1 MNPTIRQMRALVAV
15 ARTGSFTQAAALLHQ
30 TQSALSGQIKELEQV
45 LGVKV
50 VERNTRR
57 VELADVGR
65 ELVPLF
71 DKMLQDLDG
80 AMLDIASRK
89 ALRKGVVR
97 VAAPQM
103 MACTLLPQVMAAY
116 RAEHPGVQVLLVD
129 CAVDNVA
136 QRVASG
142 EVDVGIGPERDA
154 LPDIGSQLLFEMP
167 FVAVCPPAHALARQE
182 AVSWAELGR
191 HPFIA
196 LQGQFTERLL
206 RDMRLQGDAGPAT
219 LHPYSEVTYMTTALA
234 LVAAG
239 LGVTACLPYAAPM
252 VTLHGLVMRPLIA
265 PELTRT
271 FHLYTK
277 NTRTPSPAA
286 ASFLAFLAAFVQ
298 RPAGPAAAL

>member
-1 MNPTIRQMRALVAV
+1 MTPTLRQMRALVAI
-15 ARTGSFTQAAALLHQ
+15 ARTGSFTQAAALLHL
-30 TQSALSGQIKELEQV
+30 TQSALSGQIKELEAL

-57 VELADVGR
+57 VELSDVGR

-80 AMLDIASRK
+80 ALADIASRK

-103 MACTLLPQVMAAY
+103 MACTLLPHVIAAY
-116 RAEHPGVQVLLVD
+116 RLEQPDIQVLLVD
-129 CAVDNVA
+129 CPVDNVA
-136 QRVASG
+136 QRVFSG
-142 EVDVGIGPERDA
+142 EVDIGVGPERDA
-154 LPDIGSQLLFEMP
+154 LPDIGTQLLFELP
-167 FVAVCPPAHALARQE
+167 FVAVCPKGHPLARQ
-182 AVSWAELGR
+182 ATVSWADLGR

-206 RDMRLQGDAGPAT
+206 RDMKVRHADAGG
-219 LHPYSEVTYMTTALA
+219 LQPYSEVTFMTTALA

-252 VTLHGLVMRPLIA
+252 VNLHGLEMRPLTH
-265 PELTRT
+265 PELTRKFYIHT
-271 FHLYTK
+271 RT
-277 NTRTPSPAA
+277 TRTPSPAA
-286 ASFLAFLAAFVQ
+286 ASFTGFLLDFVQ
-298 RPAGPAAAL
+298 TL

>member
-1 MNPTIRQMRALVAV
+1 MNPTLRQMRALVAV
-15 ARTGSFTQAAALLHQ
+15 ARTGSFTQAAALLHV
-30 TQSALSGQIKELEQV
+30 TQSALSGQIKELEAL

-57 VELADVGR
+57 VDLSDVGR

-80 AMLDIASRK
+80 ALADIASRK

-103 MACTLLPQVMAAY
+103 MACTLLPQAMAAY
-116 RAEHPGVQVLLVD
+116 RAQYPDIQVLLVD
-129 CAVDNVA
+129 CPVDNVA
-136 QRVASG
+136 QRVFSG
-142 EVDVGIGPERDA
+142 EVDIGVGPERDA
-154 LPDIGSQLLFEMP
+154 VPDIATQLLFDLP
-167 FVAVCPPAHALARQE
+167 FVAVCPAGHPLAQQDT
-182 AVSWAELGR
+182 VSWANVGR

-206 RDMRLQGDAGPAT
+206 RDMKLRRADSDELQ
-219 LHPYSEVTYMTTALA
+219 PYSEVTFMTTALA

-252 VTLHGLVMRPLIA
+252 VKLHGLEMRPLTEPA
-265 PELTRT
+265 LTRK
-271 FHLYTK
+271 FHIHTK
-277 NTRTPSPAA
+277 ETRTPSPAA
-286 ASFLAFLAAFVQ
+286 ASFTAFLLDFVQ
-298 RPAGPAAAL
+298 TL

>member
-1 MNPTIRQMRALVAV
+1 MNPTLRQMRALVSV
-15 ARTGSFTQAAALLHQ
+15 ARTGSFTQAAALLHL
-30 TQSALSGQIKELEQV
+30 TQSALSGQIKELETL

-57 VELADVGR
+57 VELSDVGR

-80 AMLDIASRK
+80 ALADIASRK
-89 ALRKGVVR
+89 ALRKGIVR

-116 RAEHPGVQVLLVD
+116 RAQYPDIQVLLVD
-129 CAVDNVA
+129 CPVDNVA
-136 QRVASG
+136 QRVFSG
-142 EVDVGIGPERDA
+142 EVDIGIGPERDA
-154 LPDIGSQLLFEMP
+154 LPDIGTQLLFEMP
-167 FVAVCPPAHALARQE
+167 FVAVCPASHPLATQ
-182 AVSWAELGR
+182 ATVSWADLGS

-206 RDMRLQGDAGPAT
+206 RDMQVRHADAGG
-219 LHPYSEVTYMTTALA
+219 LQPYSEVTFMTTALA

-252 VTLHGLVMRPLIA
+252 VKLHGLEMRPLTN
-265 PELTRT
+265 PELTRKFYIHT
-271 FHLYTK
+271 RE
-277 NTRTPSPAA
+277 TRTPTPAA
-286 ASFLAFLAAFVQ
+286 ASFTAFLLDFVQ
-298 RPAGPAAAL
+298 TL

>member
-1 MNPTIRQMRALVAV
+1 MNPTLRQMRALVSV
-15 ARTGSFTQAAALLHQ
+15 ARTGSFTQAAALLHL
-30 TQSALSGQIKELEQV
+30 TQSALSGQIKELETL

-57 VELADVGR
+57 VELSDVGR

-80 AMLDIASRK
+80 ALADIASRK
-89 ALRKGVVR
+89 ALRRGVVR

-116 RAEHPGVQVLLVD
+116 RAAHPGIQVLLVD
-129 CAVDNVA
+129 CPVDNVA
-136 QRVASG
+136 QRVFSG
-142 EVDVGIGPERDA
+142 EVDIGIGPERDA
-154 LPDIGSQLLFEMP
+154 LPDIGTQLLFEMP
-167 FVAVCPPAHALARQE
+167 FVAVCPVGHPLAAQA
-182 AVSWAELGR
+182 AVSWADLGS

-206 RDMRLQGDAGPAT
+206 RDMQVRHADAGG
-219 LHPYSEVTYMTTALA
+219 LQPYSEVTFMTTALA

-252 VTLHGLVMRPLIA
+252 VKLHGLEMRPLTE
-265 PELTRT
+265 PELTRK
-271 FHLYTK
+271 FHIHTK
-277 NTRTPSPAA
+277 QTRTPSPAA
-286 ASFLAFLAAFVQ
+286 ASFTAFLLDFVQ
-298 RPAGPAAAL
+298 TL

>member
-1 MNPTIRQMRALVAV
+1 MNPTLRQMRALVSV
-15 ARTGSFTQAAALLHQ
+15 ARTGSFTQAAALLHL
-30 TQSALSGQIKELEQV
+30 TQSALSGQIKELETL

-57 VELADVGR
+57 VELSDVGR

-80 AMLDIASRK
+80 ALADIASRK

-116 RAEHPGVQVLLVD
+116 RAAHPGIQVLLVD
-129 CAVDNVA
+129 CPVDNVA
-136 QRVASG
+136 QRVFSG
-142 EVDVGIGPERDA
+142 EVDIGIGPERDA
-154 LPDIGSQLLFEMP
+154 LPDIGTQLLFEMP
-167 FVAVCPPAHALARQE
+167 FVAVCPASHPLATQ
-182 AVSWAELGR
+182 ATVSWADLGS

-206 RDMRLQGDAGPAT
+206 RDMQVRHADAGG
-219 LHPYSEVTYMTTALA
+219 LQPYSEVTFMTTALA

-252 VTLHGLVMRPLIA
+252 VKLHGLEMRPLTN
-265 PELTRT
+265 PELTRKFYIHT
-271 FHLYTK
+271 RE
-277 NTRTPSPAA
+277 TRTPTPAA
-286 ASFLAFLAAFVQ
+286 ASFTAFLLDFVQ
-298 RPAGPAAAL
+298 TL

>member
-15 ARTGSFTQAAALLHQ
+15 ARTGSFTQAAALLHL
-30 TQSALSGQIKELEQV
+30 TQSALSGQIKELEQI

-142 EVDVGIGPERDA
+142 EVDIGVGPERDA
-154 LPDIGSQLLFEMP
+154 PADIDAQLLFDLP
-167 FVAVCPPAHALARQE
+167 FVAVFPPDHPLAARQ
-182 AVSWAELGR
+182 AVTWADMDDY
-191 HPFIA
+191 PFIA

-206 RDMRLQGDAGPAT
+206 RDMRTRSQPGPIT
-219 LHPYSEVTYMTTALA
+219 PYSEVTFMTTALA
-234 LVAAG
+234 MVAAG

-252 VTLHGLVMRPLIA
+252 VRLHGLEMRPLTA
-265 PELTRT
+265 PELTRK
-271 FHLYTK
+271 FFIH
-277 NTRTPSPAA
+277 TRTTRSLSPAA
-286 ASFLAFLAAFVQ
+286 ERFIAFLRTFVE
-298 RPAGPAAAL
+298 RLPAVL

>member
-15 ARTGSFTQAAALLHQ
+15 ARTGSFTQAAALLHV

-103 MACTLLPQVMAAY
+103 MACTLLPQAMAAY
-116 RAEHPGVQVLLVD
+116 RAAQPDITVLLVD
-129 CAVDNVA
+129 CPVDNVA
-136 QRVASG
+136 QRVFSG

-154 LPDIGSQLLFEMP
+154 LPEIGSQLLFDMP
-167 FVAVCPPAHALARQE
+167 FVAVCPPDHPLAGQ
-182 AVSWAELGR
+182 ATVSWAELGR

-206 RDMRLQGDAGPAT
+206 RDMNLRGDAGPGI
-219 LHPYSEVTYMTTALA
+219 HPYSEVTFMTTALA

-252 VTLHGLVMRPLIA
+252 VSLHGLVMRPLTA

-277 NTRTPSPAA
+277 NTRSPSPAA
-286 ASFLAFLAAFVQ
+286 ASFIAFLAAFVQ
-298 RPAGPAAAL
+298 RPAGMVAAL